1 MSSGVR
7 PRRYTTSASGR
18 PRATAAMDS
27 AEVRGQYVKLATDK
41 GKRPRDL
48 AVSDYFKGI
57 DLLKGA

>member
-1 MSSGVR
+1 
-7 PRRYTTSASGR
+7 
-18 PRATAAMDS
+18 MDS